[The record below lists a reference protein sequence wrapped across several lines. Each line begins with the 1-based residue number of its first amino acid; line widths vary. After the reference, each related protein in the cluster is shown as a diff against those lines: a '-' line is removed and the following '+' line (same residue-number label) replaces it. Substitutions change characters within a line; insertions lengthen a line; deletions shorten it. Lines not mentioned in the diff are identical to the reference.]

1 MATSDD
7 HCCVYYPL
15 VTSLAPP
22 TLWMLTQ
29 GLLLPCQHNVI
40 YNNYMKIHVH
50 VVFIV
55 AGMRVHERVHT
66 RAAIAS
72 HRVLPC
78 HSVESH
84 DVSSSLSG
92 DRSPL

>member
-1 MATSDD
+1 M
-7 HCCVYYPL
+7 
-15 VTSLAPP
+15 
-22 TLWMLTQ
+22 
-29 GLLLPCQHNVI
+29 LLPCQLNVI
-40 YNNYMKIHVH
+40 VTKLVLSYIHSIIISVH

-55 AGMRVHERVHT
+55 AGMRVHELVHT

-72 HRVLPC
+72 HRVLSC

-92 DRSPL
+92 DRSPV